1 MLVVISQDR
10 RIKIQVKSINIDKN
24 SIYVTDTRNN
34 RMLMIATYKNNCRA
48 RQVFSKVKKLLRLV
62 NERNSFIKYKL
73 PLA

>member
-34 RMLMIATYKNNCRA
+34 RMLMIAT
-48 RQVFSKVKKLLRLV
+48 
-62 NERNSFIKYKL
+62 
-73 PLA
+73 